1 MRSMT
6 VKLVRHAQGRNLAL
20 VVVSPYL
27 ALIAIM
33 AVLPGAIAPY
43 DPLAIDAS
51 NILASPT
58 RTHLLGTDE
67 IGRDILS
74 RIIYGARVSLGV
86 ALAAVAVACL
96 LGVPLGVATSYLGGR
111 LENAIMRAV
120 DVFVSLPEIFVAIVV
135 LAFLG
140 GDLPTL
146 VFTIGLL
153 YFPQFAKVAHGM
165 TASVRSREHVLAAVS
180 LGAGSIWI
188 IWREILPNMRSVII
202 VQASFTLSFAML
214 LEAGLSFLGLGVT
227 PPQPSWGQMVGTL
240 KDYLFTNPWP
250 VVFPSLALFLTI
262 LAVNIL
268 GDWLQDRLNPE
279 LGG

>member
-6 VKLVRHAQGRNLAL
+6 AKLVRHAQGRNLAL

-33 AVLPGAIAPY
+33 AILPEAIAPY

-51 NILASPT
+51 NILAPPT
-58 RTHLLGTDE
+58 GTHLLGTDE

-165 TASVRSREHVLAAVS
+165 TASIRSREHVLAAVS
-180 LGAGSIWI
+180 LGAGPVWI

>member
-6 VKLVRHAQGRNLAL
+6 ASLVGRGWGRNLAL
-20 VVVSPYL
+20 VVASPYL
-27 ALIAIM
+27 ALIAVM

-43 DPLAIDAS
+43 DPLAIDAG

-58 RTHLLGTDE
+58 SAHLLGTDE

-74 RIIYGARVSLGV
+74 RIVYGARVSLGV

-165 TASVRSREHVLAAVS
+165 TASIRSREHVLAAVS
-180 LGAGSIWI
+180 LGAGPVWI

>member
-6 VKLVRHAQGRNLAL
+6 AKLVRHAQGRNLAL

-27 ALIAIM
+27 ALIAVM
-33 AVLPGAIAPY
+33 ALLPGAIAPY
-43 DPLAIDAS
+43 DPLAIDAG

-58 RTHLLGTDE
+58 RAHLLGTDE

-74 RIIYGARVSLGV
+74 RIVYGARVSLGV

-180 LGAGSIWI
+180 LGAGSLWI

>member
-6 VKLVRHAQGRNLAL
+6 ASLVGRGWGRNLAL
-20 VVVSPYL
+20 VVASPYL
-27 ALIAIM
+27 VLIAVM

-43 DPLAIDAS
+43 DPLAIDAG

-58 RTHLLGTDE
+58 SAHLLGTDE

-74 RIIYGARVSLGV
+74 RIVYGARVSLGV

-165 TASVRSREHVLAAVS
+165 TTSVRSREHVLAAVS
-180 LGAGSIWI
+180 LGAGALWI

-250 VVFPSLALFLTI
+250 VVFPSLALFLAI

>member
-6 VKLVRHAQGRNLAL
+6 AKLVRHAQGRNLAL

-33 AVLPGAIAPY
+33 AVLPEAIAPY

-51 NILASPT
+51 NILAPPT
-58 RTHLLGTDE
+58 GTHLLGTDE

-165 TASVRSREHVLAAVS
+165 TASIRSREHVLAAVS
-180 LGAGSIWI
+180 LGAGPIWI

>member
-6 VKLVRHAQGRNLAL
+6 ASLVGRGWGRNLAL
-20 VVVSPYL
+20 VVASPYL
-27 ALIAIM
+27 ALIAVM

-43 DPLAIDAS
+43 DPLAIDAG

-58 RTHLLGTDE
+58 SAHLLGTDE

-74 RIIYGARVSLGV
+74 RIVYGARVSLGV

-165 TASVRSREHVLAAVS
+165 TTSVRSREHVLAAVS
-180 LGAGSIWI
+180 LGAGALWI

-250 VVFPSLALFLTI
+250 VVFPSLALFLAI

>member
-6 VKLVRHAQGRNLAL
+6 AKLVRHAQGRNLAL

-33 AVLPGAIAPY
+33 AVLPEAIAPY

-51 NILASPT
+51 NILAPPT
-58 RTHLLGTDE
+58 GTHLLGTDE

-96 LGVPLGVATSYLGGR
+96 LGVPLGLATSYLGGR

-165 TASVRSREHVLAAVS
+165 TASIRSREHVLAAVS
-180 LGAGSIWI
+180 LGAGPIWI

>member
-6 VKLVRHAQGRNLAL
+6 ALLVRRGRGRNLAL
-20 VVVSPYL
+20 VVASPYL
-27 ALIAIM
+27 ALIAVM
-33 AVLPGAIAPY
+33 AVLPEAIAPY

-58 RTHLLGTDE
+58 SGHLLGTDE

-165 TASVRSREHVLAAVS
+165 TTSVRSREHVLAAVS
-180 LGAGSIWI
+180 LGAGALWI

-250 VVFPSLALFLTI
+250 VVFPSLALFLAI

>member
-6 VKLVRHAQGRNLAL
+6 AKLVRHAQGRNLAL

-33 AVLPGAIAPY
+33 AILPEAIAPY

-51 NILASPT
+51 NILAPPT
-58 RTHLLGTDE
+58 PTHLLGTDE

-165 TASVRSREHVLAAVS
+165 TASIRSREHVLAAVS
-180 LGAGSIWI
+180 LGAGPVWI

>member
-6 VKLVRHAQGRNLAL
+6 AKLVRHAQGRNLAL

-33 AVLPGAIAPY
+33 AVLPEAIAPY

-51 NILASPT
+51 NILAPPT
-58 RTHLLGTDE
+58 STHLLGTDE

-165 TASVRSREHVLAAVS
+165 TASIRSREHVLAAVS
-180 LGAGSIWI
+180 LGAGPVWI

>member
-6 VKLVRHAQGRNLAL
+6 AKLVRHAQGRNLAL

-33 AVLPGAIAPY
+33 AVLPEAIAPY

-51 NILASPT
+51 NILAPPT
-58 RTHLLGTDE
+58 STHLLGTDE

-165 TASVRSREHVLAAVS
+165 TASIRSREHVLAAVS
-180 LGAGSIWI
+180 LGAGPVWI

-202 VQASFTLSFAML
+202 VQDSFTLSFAML

>member
-6 VKLVRHAQGRNLAL
+6 AKLVRHAQGRNLAL

-33 AVLPGAIAPY
+33 AVLPEAIAPY

-51 NILASPT
+51 NILAPPT
-58 RTHLLGTDE
+58 GTHLLGTDE

-96 LGVPLGVATSYLGGR
+96 LGVPLGLATSYLGGR

-165 TASVRSREHVLAAVS
+165 TASIRSREHVLAAVS
-180 LGAGSIWI
+180 LGAGPVWI

>member
-6 VKLVRHAQGRNLAL
+6 AKLVRHAQGRNLAL

-96 LGVPLGVATSYLGGR
+96 LGAPLGVATSYLGGR

-165 TASVRSREHVLAAVS
+165 TASIRSREHVLAAVS

-240 KDYLFTNPWP
+240 KDYLFTNSWP

>member
-6 VKLVRHAQGRNLAL
+6 ASLVRRGWGRNLAL
-20 VVVSPYL
+20 VVASPYL
-27 ALIAIM
+27 ALIAVM

-43 DPLAIDAS
+43 DPLAIDAG

-58 RTHLLGTDE
+58 SAHLLGTDE

-74 RIIYGARVSLGV
+74 RIVYGARVSLGV

-165 TASVRSREHVLAAVS
+165 TTSIRSREHVLAAVS
-180 LGAGSIWI
+180 LGAGALWI

-250 VVFPSLALFLTI
+250 VVFPSLALFLAI

>member
-1 MRSMT
+1 MT
-6 VKLVRHAQGRNLAL
+6 AKLVRHAQGRNLAL

-33 AVLPGAIAPY
+33 AILPEAIAPY

-51 NILASPT
+51 NILAPPT
-58 RTHLLGTDE
+58 GTHLLGTDE

-165 TASVRSREHVLAAVS
+165 TASIRSREHVLAAVS
-180 LGAGSIWI
+180 LGAGPVWI

>member
-6 VKLVRHAQGRNLAL
+6 AKLVRHAQGRNLAL

-33 AVLPGAIAPY
+33 AILPEAIAPY

-51 NILASPT
+51 NILAPPT
-58 RTHLLGTDE
+58 GTHLLGTDE

-165 TASVRSREHVLAAVS
+165 TTSIRSREHVLAAVS
-180 LGAGSIWI
+180 LGAGPVWI